1 MNGQGTY
8 QPLKLA
14 DRHLAELATGGG
26 SDEALDQLER
36 GERTRRLLLLG
47 ALHDRTDAPVAPLG
61 SPDVAWQALRTAYRR
76 DAGQV
81 ERLLLSPSVGSW
93 VGHLLRRLHGTAE
106 GPELWTEWGHLHRLA
121 VSAALLAST
130 DVHLP
135 VPVTDGRLPLPGL
148 GLLRLPGRWTGHR
161 AALATVHAGELT
173 VSSGQ
178 YQVSLDPAHGPE
190 SAVWLPLRS
199 VAPGVL
205 LEDLDPY
212 RDLDGPVAPAR
223 LDAAEF
229 AAWRRVFAD
238 AGEVLGARTEP
249 GPGRLDPGRIRSVIP
264 WGRVGVLPPPEPT
277 VRRSATTGDAYG
289 AMVITRPAGGVM
301 LAETLVHEF
310 QHSKLAA
317 LLHLFP
323 LLDDDRAERY
333 YAPWRADPRHLT
345 GLLHGAYAFIGVT
358 GFWRDRMSDGSV
370 APGTAAYYF
379 ALRRL
384 QTRLVVR
391 TLATSD
397 RLTAPGRRL
406 VAGLADTLDG
416 WLREPVPDDALRRA
430 RTAAHLHRTEWRLRN
445 LRPPR
450 SSPRPTTAFW
460 PDIRTHAF
468 AVRPGVPRTADEFLA
483 ADDPEA
489 ATNRYARLDPVDPH
503 VRAGR
508 LVAYATLH
516 PGRTG
521 RRILA
526 RPESVRLPGSA
537 TPR

>member
-1 MNGQGTY
+1 MKRFLSG
-8 QPLKLA
+8 LLLA
-14 DRHLAELATGGG
+14 LCASAGLAQAKDLTLAEKIDILVESYPGILTGG
-26 SDEALDQLER
+26 SEK
-36 GERTRRLLLLG
+36 
-47 ALHDRTDAPVAPLG
+47 H
-61 SPDVAWQALRTAYRR
+61 
-76 DAGQV
+76 
-81 ERLLLSPSVGSW
+81 VGF
-93 VGHLLRRLHGTAE
+93 VGHAQ
-106 GPELWTEWGHLHRLA
+106 RLA
-121 VSAALLAST
+121 VDDGVTRDHFEMLASGDIEDSLRQIYPAGPCET
-130 DVHLP
+130 KPDVN
-135 VPVTDGRLPLPGL
+135 
-148 GLLRLPGRWTGHR
+148 
-161 AALATVHAGELT
+161 
-173 VSSGQ
+173 
-178 YQVSLDPAHGPE
+178 
-190 SAVWLPLRS
+190 
-199 VAPGVL
+199 
-205 LEDLDPY
+205 
-212 RDLDGPVAPAR
+212 
-223 LDAAEF
+223 F
-229 AAWRRVFAD
+229 
-238 AGEVLGARTEP
+238 
-249 GPGRLDPGRIRSVIP
+249 DPGRIRSVIP